1 MPLVVEEHVKLDVSF
16 TWSVGVNDL
25 VLAYLKTRLYWRQV
39 LGVDTMVHHEQM
51 PCEFVKSDAQVPA
64 LFSDALDWLGSKR
77 LLALNWDLL
86 LFLSVDKDRDTSI
99 FYITMATSIYESDV
113 CVMRV
118 FIYDPEG

>member
-25 VLAYLKTRLYWRQV
+25 VLAYLKTRLDWGQV

-86 LFLSVDKDRDTSI
+86 LYLSIDLDNDSSRFDILFDTE
-99 FYITMATSIYESDV
+99 IYELDI
-113 CVMRV
+113 CVVGV
-118 FIYDPEG
+118 FVYDPEG

>member
-86 LFLSVDKDRDTSI
+86 LYLSIDLDNDSSRFDILFDTE
-99 FYITMATSIYESDV
+99 IYELDI
-113 CVMRV
+113 CVVGV
-118 FIYDPEG
+118 FVYDPEG